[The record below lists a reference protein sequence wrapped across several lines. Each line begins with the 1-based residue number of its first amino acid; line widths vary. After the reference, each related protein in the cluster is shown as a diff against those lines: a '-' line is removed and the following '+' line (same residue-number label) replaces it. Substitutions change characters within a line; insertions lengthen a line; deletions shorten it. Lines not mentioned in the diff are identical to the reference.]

1 MAIMRIEKV
10 QNIIQPDPDL
20 HRLTSRNYCSNIQNN
35 ILKNR
40 RPAYE
45 KPTVKPKQTHYEK
58 DLYFKAI
65 LAKTNC
71 GAFSWHEAQFA
82 SCPRISVA
90 LSGGNVPLG
99 FTI

>member
-58 DLYFKAI
+58 DLYFEMP
-65 LAKTNC
+65 LAKINSEV
-71 GAFSWHEAQFA
+71 F
-82 SCPRISVA
+82 
-90 LSGGNVPLG
+90 SGGISQFEL
-99 FTI
+99 